1 MIKHGSGETTKSTK
15 EQEYLLLMEVYEQ
28 QENGRLT

>member
-1 MIKHGSGETTKSTK
+1 MIKYGSRETTKSTK